1 MNKKT
6 KIGIAIGIIVAL
18 IITIVLC
25 LVLKSRT
32 YTITFD
38 TNGGTKINSQE
49 VNNGEIA
56 IKPIDPTKAGY
67 KFDGWYLDG
76 EKYYFDEK
84 VKKDIKLE
92 AKWIKKDDVKTVTVT
107 FDSDG
112 GSKIESIE
120 VEVGEKLKKPTDPT
134 KDGYVFVEWLL
145 NNNSFNFD
153 TEIVSDIK
161 LKASWKKLEEDNV
174 VITFDSNGGSSVA
187 TQTIKKGE
195 KVTKPANPTRNG
207 YTFNGWYL
215 GNKKYDFNSTID
227 TNITLKAG
235 WTKNETTP
243 SSGNN
248 TQTENP
254 KPAPTP
260 TPTPTPEVVKYT
272 VSFNS
277 NGGSSVASQTII
289 AGGKATKPADPSRS
303 GYKFIGWMH
312 NGGAYNF
319 DSAVNGNVILT
330 AEWEV
335 IPVPD
340 VYTVKMVVVGTDQ
353 SSPERKVIVYKNGQE
368 ITANALYNGDSKI
381 GGYSSKIGGIRVNES
396 EYNNATD
403 LKVKLTDGSIVSA
416 TKI

>member
-1 MNKKT
+1 MNRKT

-18 IITIVLC
+18 IITIILC

-38 TNGGTKINSQE
+38 TNGGTKISSQE
-49 VNNGEIA
+49 VNNGETA
-56 IKPIDPTKAGY
+56 IKPIDPEKEGY
-67 KFDGWYLDG
+67 NFDGWYLNG
-76 EKYYFDEK
+76 EKYYFDTK

-92 AKWIKKDDVKTVTVT
+92 AKWIKKGDVKSVTVI
-107 FDSDG
+107 FDTDG

-161 LKASWKKLEEDNV
+161 LKASWKKLNEDSV
-174 VITFDSNGGSSVA
+174 VVTFDSNGGSSIA
-187 TQTIKKGE
+187 TQTVKKGE
-195 KVTKPANPTRNG
+195 KAMKPANPTRNG

-215 GNKKYDFNSTID
+215 ENKKFDFNSTID

-235 WTKNETTP
+235 WTKNEVTP
-243 SSGNN
+243 NAGNN
-248 TQTENP
+248 NQTENP
-254 KPAPTP
+254 KPA
-260 TPTPTPEVVKYT
+260 PTPEVVKYT

-289 AGGKATKPADPSRS
+289 AGGKATKPADPARN

-319 DSAVNGNVILT
+319 DSEVNGNVILT

-340 VYTVKMVVVGTDQ
+340 KYTVKIVLTDGGQ
-353 SSPERKVIVYKNGQE
+353 SSPERRAIIYKNGQE
-368 ITANALYNGDSKI
+368 ISADVLYDGNNII
-381 GGYSSKIGGIRVNES
+381 GKYHAGVGGIRVNES

-403 LKVKLTDGSIVSA
+403 LKVKLSDGSVVSA